1 MRKLKL
7 QIQMTVDGFVGGPNG
22 ENDWVFVSGTPD
34 PEAMQQI
41 IAFGVGLAGGCDT
54 LLLGRKL
61 AASGFCGYWENV
73 ADNQP
78 DNPWHPLAQL
88 IADHRKIAFS
98 STETTLPGRNLEVE
112 NGDLATAVQALKEQ
126 PGKDILVYGGAGFVS
141 SLISLN
147 LIDEYYIIT
156 NPVAIGAGLSIF
168 KERKL
173 LKLDSSVAYKSGK
186 VLNKYLPVPV
196 GS

>member
-7 QIQMTVDGFVGGPNG
+7 QIQMTIDGFVGGPNG
-22 ENDWVFVSGTPD
+22 ENDWVFLPGTPN
-34 PEAMQQI
+34 PEALQQMI
-41 IAFGVGLAGGCDT
+41 GFGAELAAGCDT

-61 AASGFCGYWENV
+61 AGSGFCTYWENV

-78 DNPWHPLAQL
+78 ENPWNPLAQL
-88 IADHRKIAFS
+88 IAGHRKIAFS
-98 STETTLPGRNLEVE
+98 SSETTLPGRNLEVE

-141 SLISLN
+141 SLVSLN
-147 LIDEYYIIT
+147 LIDEYYLIV

-168 KERKL
+168 KDRKI
-173 LKLDSSVAYKSGK
+173 LKLESSIALKSGK
-186 VLNKYLPVPV
+186 VLNKYVPV
-196 GS
+196 QVGS

>member
-1 MRKLKL
+1 
-7 QIQMTVDGFVGGPNG
+7 MTIDGFVGGPNG
-22 ENDWVFVSGTPD
+22 ENDWVFIPGTPD
-34 PEAMQQI
+34 PEALKQI
-41 IAFGVGLAGGCDT
+41 TGFGAELAAGG
-54 LLLGRKL
+54 
-61 AASGFCGYWENV
+61 FCTYWENV

-78 DNPWHPLAQL
+78 DNPWHTLAQL

-98 STETTLPGRNLEVE
+98 HTETIFPGRNLEVE

-147 LIDEYYIIT
+147 LIDEYYLII

-168 KERKL
+168 KERKI
-173 LKLDSSVAYKSGK
+173 LKLESSIAFKSGK
-186 VLNKYLPVPV
+186 VLNKYLPV
-196 GS
+196 